1 MRKKADK
8 PAFCTFCH
16 RSVELTFHHLI
27 PRKVHRRTYFRK
39 YVEREK
45 LNQGI
50 WVCRLCHRGIH
61 KRFDEMEL
69 AKHFNTT
76 ELLLA
81 DAALQR
87 HFESAAKQ
95 KS

>member
-1 MRKKADK
+1 MRDDSSK
-8 PAFCTFCH
+8 PEYCVFCQ
-16 RSVELTFHHLI
+16 RRIDLTFHHLI

-39 YVEREK
+39 HVSRET
-45 LNQGI
+45 LQQGI

-69 AKHFNTT
+69 AKHFNTP
-76 ELLLA
+76 ERLRE

-87 HFESAAKQ
+87 HFEWAAKQ
-95 KS
+95 KA